1 MAALVLFLIVDAG
14 DVVRCQRQYRI
25 HRHLVDVEIIDR
37 LERCSHAG
45 DIDQI
50 AAVDGPTVP
59 EVPCDRDVMKRR
71 IALLDLI
78 VAPMAPQEAVPRL
91 RRIVHTLCRNRMEE
105 FEPLIVRDLH
115 LARQRRGRHRVKRY
129 AIPALGIFHRR
140 VVLACRLRIEKVAV
154 DTAGRELLRR
164 RQVAV
169 VAEEVEAEDHENDA
183 DEDRTHEELPLM
195 RKQAPEIEVV
205 NDFDDAAHEEESAD
219 EAEHG
224 PAILIHHRVEHRA
237 EQERRRHDDQEADD
251 RLRDRKSHRV
261 TGSLG
266 RTPTIEEHS
275 EEEQHCRCQHCPQRH
290 TARLRRHTRLH
301 IPGNRGGPLTER
313 QQKTIVAVKGR
324 EILRKIRRDR
334 HADHRPPAEKHAGP
348 QQAHHQI
355 TGQQHCQNRGHVH
368 EGEEAQVL
376 DAREVQ
382 AAPVERHA
390 FRADHDGGDRQE
402 ANVGDGH
409 VEKAVEAGHRVQH
422 LASNREAVV
431 EIRLLFR
438 VQIREAGRR
447 QHHCCHRQHECE
459 RSTLHRVDPQHFAG
473 KVLLRLRQ
481 CELRRESAAVQV
493 LRPEDRADVERRRHR
508 EDEEAQEQGE
518 RQAPDALLRVFLHVF
533 KK

>member
-14 DVVRCQRQYRI
+14 DVVRSQRQYRI
-25 HRHLVDVEIIDR
+25 HRRLVGVEIIDR

-59 EVPCDRDVMKRR
+59 EVPCDRDVMERR

-78 VAPMAPQEAVPRL
+78 VAPMAPQEAVPCL
-91 RRIVHTLCRNRMEE
+91 SRIVHTLCRNRMEE

-115 LARQRRGRHRVKRY
+115 LTRQRRGRHRVKRH

-140 VVLACRLRIEKVAV
+140 VVLARRLRIEEVAV
-154 DTAGRELLRR
+154 DTTGRELLRR

-169 VAEEVEAEDHENDA
+169 VAEEVEAEDHEDDA
-183 DEDRTHEELPLM
+183 DEDRAHEELPLM

-205 NDFDDAAHEEESAD
+205 NDFDDAAHEEEAAD

-224 PAILIHHRVEHRA
+224 PAILIHHRVEHRT
-237 EQERRRHDDQEADD
+237 EQERRRHDDQEAND
-251 RLRDRKSHRV
+251 RFRDRKSHRV
-261 TGSLG
+261 TGCLG
-266 RTPTIEEHS
+266 RAPTIEEHT
-275 EEEQHCRCQHCPQRH
+275 EHKQHGCHDQRAQRH

-313 QQKTIVAVKGR
+313 QQKTVITVKGR
-324 EILRKIRRDR
+324 EVLRKIRRDR
-334 HADHRPPAEKHAGP
+334 HADHRSPAEKHAGT

-355 TGQQHCQNRGHVH
+355 SGQQHAENRGHVH

-376 DAREVQ
+376 DARKVQ

-390 FRADHDGGDRQE
+390 LHANHNGGDRQE

-422 LASNREAVV
+422 LPSDREAVV
-431 EIRLLFR
+431 KIRLLFR
-438 VQIREAGRR
+438 VQVREAGGR
-447 QHHCCHRQHECE
+447 QHHRGERQHECE
-459 RSTLHRVDPQHFAG
+459 RATLHRVDP
-473 KVLLRLRQ
+473 
-481 CELRRESAAVQV
+481 
-493 LRPEDRADVERRRHR
+493 
-508 EDEEAQEQGE
+508 
-518 RQAPDALLRVFLHVF
+518 
-533 KK
+533 